1 MTSLSLGASCTENR
15 GARHGANAGRTYFV
29 GIVFDLPASL
39 CLVSRLLLFS
49 HSDPV
54 LFVSVLFGLHML
66 FRFLFAEKLSSSS
79 SCCPSFSAPGSF
91 GAQSVEVELGEI
103 SAAEAHLDMVSTSLF
118 GEPTVVGFAGGSDV
132 WSWRLSLDLDVPSDF
147 APLGWRRGM
156 RILQC
161 FLRLGPCGFPPD
173 SLTLGGPLWGV
184 YPSLIVNAA
193 ADTTGLEVGTTDD
206 LAALEE
212 LSWNSV
218 SLFLD
223 ADDTVGSCGLL
234 SFFFVA
240 ASCEP

>member
-1 MTSLSLGASCTENR
+1 M
-15 GARHGANAGRTYFV
+15 
-29 GIVFDLPASL
+29 
-39 CLVSRLLLFS
+39 
-49 HSDPV
+49 
-54 LFVSVLFGLHML
+54 
-66 FRFLFAEKLSSSS
+66 
-79 SCCPSFSAPGSF
+79 
-91 GAQSVEVELGEI
+91 ELGEI
-103 SAAEAHLDMVSTSLF
+103 SAAEAHLDIATSSF

-132 WSWRLSLDLDVPSDF
+132 WSWRLSLGDLDVPSDF

-156 RILQC
+156 CILYC

-173 SLTLGGPLWGV
+173 SLTLGGPLWDV

-193 ADTTGLEVGTTDD
+193 ATTGLEVGTTDD

-234 SFFFVA
+234 LFFFVA
-240 ASCEP
+240 GSCEP